1 MRNPGMSADRPGVW
15 LVRDTGA
22 RLRVTAR
29 GVLLGRREDCDIVLN
44 DPRASHHHALVT
56 PTTRGLEL
64 IALGRNPTRVDGR
77 RVDRQTLVRHGQ
89 AIEVPGGVFMVHSP
103 FDRRHRRPEP
113 AWVVVHPDGNCYGL
127 RQLPFIIGGV
137 EADDLIVEGWPA
149 AAVCFYPVQGGM
161 AAEFTVPAT
170 LNDDALQPGAVEV
183 IDSDDRI
190 SIGHA
195 HITLKDAS
203 GGGEDSTQLRP
214 RSPHPTEVLFEF
226 LPNGGRIHLG
236 FAGGD
241 RMTVSLPELRARLL
255 ATLLSPPGAYE
266 PGEFIPDDAL
276 LSSIWPGNNSR
287 GRTDLNVLIHRTR
300 KSLMK
305 AGVNPAAVLARARQG
320 RATCFKLAPGA
331 KVEVK

>member
-1 MRNPGMSADRPGVW
+1 MQNPGMSTDRPGVW

-22 RLRVTAR
+22 RLRVTGR
-29 GVLLGRREDCDIVLN
+29 GVLMGRRDDCDIVLS

-56 PTTRGLEL
+56 PTSRGLEL

-77 RVDRQTLVRHGQ
+77 RVDRQMLVRHGQ
-89 AIEVPGGVFMVHSP
+89 AIEVPGGVFMVHAP
-103 FDRRHRRPEP
+103 FDRRHRNPEP
-113 AWVVVHPDGNCYGL
+113 AWVVVHPDGNHYGL
-127 RQLPFIIGGV
+127 RQLPFTIGGV
-137 EADDLIVEGWPA
+137 EADDLIVEGWPP

-161 AAEFTVPAT
+161 AAELTVPAT
-170 LNDDALQPGAVEV
+170 INDDPLEPGAVEV
-183 IDSDDRI
+183 IAANDVIRI
-190 SIGHA
+190 AHA
-195 HITLKDAS
+195 QITFQDAS
-203 GGGEDSTQLRP
+203 GDDEDSTQLRP

-226 LPNGGRIHLG
+226 LPNGGRIHLA
-236 FAGGD
+236 FADGD
-241 RMTVSLPELRARLL
+241 SMTVSLPELRARLL

-266 PGEFIPDDAL
+266 PGEFLPDDTL

-300 KSLMK
+300 KSLMN

>member
-1 MRNPGMSADRPGVW
+1 MQNPGMSSDRPGVW

-22 RLRVTAR
+22 RLRVQAR
-29 GVLLGRREDCDIVLN
+29 GALLGRREDCDIVLK
-44 DPRASHHHALVT
+44 DPRASHHHAMLM

-77 RVDRQTLVRHGQ
+77 RVDRQCLVRHGQ
-89 AIEVPGGVFMVHSP
+89 AIEVPGGVFMVYAP
-103 FDRRHRRPEP
+103 FDRRHRSPEP
-113 AWVVVHPDGNCYGL
+113 AWVVEHPDGHTYGI
-127 RQLPFIIGGV
+127 RQLPFTVGGV
-137 EADDLIVEGWPA
+137 DQDNLVVEGWPA

-161 AAEFTVPAT
+161 AVELTAPGQMNDDPVDSGSVEVVDADDEFTIAGAT
-170 LNDDALQPGAVEV
+170 IRL
-183 IDSDDRI
+183 R
-190 SIGHA
+190 
-195 HITLKDAS
+195 DAS
-203 GGGEDSTQLRP
+203 GGGGESTQLRP

-226 LPNGGRIHLG
+226 LPNGGSLTLA
-236 FAGGD
+236 FADGD

-255 ATLLSPPGAYE
+255 ATLLGPPGAYE
-266 PGEFIPDDAL
+266 PGEFIPDEVL
-276 LSSIWPGNNSR
+276 LSSIWPGNSNR

-320 RATCFKLAPGA
+320 RATSFKLAPGA